1 LLNTRVS
8 IPATQRES
16 LPRWNVIHTQLNAT
30 IIMSC
35 SNDVTSSIVC

>member
-1 LLNTRVS
+1 LSNTLVS
-8 IPATQRES
+8 IPATQHES

-30 IIMSC
+30 MTMSC